1 MPRVNFHF
9 EIELFGLADARTL
22 LGNRVRARDSLVSPI
37 DNVKA
42 PRILKLY
49 GLVYM
54 LEVSMSILVSFLP
67 EDPVGGLA
75 AAGFTLIVA
84 IGLIAVSLALGVAI
98 SLLIGLPALVTG
110 PQRAIGPQLHR
121 SAPE

>member
-1 MPRVNFHF
+1 MTRVDFH
-9 EIELFGLADARTL
+9 LKLNSLADARTL

-37 DNVKA
+37 DNVMA
-42 PRILKLY
+42 PRIFKLY

-54 LEVSMSILVSFLP
+54 LEASVSILVSFLP

-75 AAGFTLIVA
+75 AAGFTLLVA

-98 SLLIGLPALVTG
+98 SVLIGLPALVTG